1 MHNFLKHTSQEQEMA
16 DTFDKTKSIFKDLK
30 AFVQQYLWQDLSK
43 PVFTPEFEHRLTVA
57 TQPVQQQFMLIY
69 QKKINSFKKSRG
81 AFLGMLGFGI
91 ITGTWVFSAIG
102 IIFLASSRKKL
113 EKIAEKSLEK
123 AIQIAG
129 TLNASPMWQ
138 NYAHQISQPTVQ
150 GAKRRAKDIKIP
162 YDPSNP
168 SIESLQKGFMVDY
181 DLKTWDIVHQN
192 QFDWDNGAVDRLFK
206 AVAGTDTRWI
216 YIRHESGFMN
226 IYVTI
231 PISVFAIDEN
241 LEKQI
246 LETGKPSNIL
256 KFKEVIYYR
265 ENMKEGYWFDISNQS
280 GGTQS
285 VLWEYFD
292 SERNFI
298 LRIEQIGKNQIL
310 ASVGKVASPYQ
321 FTDILPKAM

>member
-1 MHNFLKHTSQEQEMA
+1 MLG
-16 DTFDKTKSIFKDLK
+16 LG
-30 AFVQQYLWQDLSK
+30 
-43 PVFTPEFEHRLTVA
+43 VFT
-57 TQPVQQQFMLIY
+57 
-69 QKKINSFKKSRG
+69 G
-81 AFLGMLGFGI
+81 A
-91 ITGTWVFSAIG
+91 WVFTVIG
-102 IIFLASSRKKL
+102 VVYLANSRKKL
-113 EKIAEKSLEK
+113 DKIAQKSLGK

-129 TLNASPMWQ
+129 TLGASPMWQ
-138 NYAHQISQPTVQ
+138 NYAAQINEPTNF
-150 GAKRRAKDIKIP
+150 GTKKRLARDIKIP

-216 YIRHESGFMN
+216 YMRHESGVAN
-226 IYVTI
+226 IYVTT

-256 KFKEVIYYR
+256 KFKDVIYYR
-265 ENMKEGYWFDISNQS
+265 ENTKDGYWFDISNQS

-310 ASVGKVASPYQ
+310 ASIGKVASTYQ
-321 FTDILPKAM
+321 FTDILPKSM